1 MKRTYLLAAT
11 AITIALSLLSQPASG
26 PSSPK
31 FTADNKLEFPTDYR
45 EWIYLSSG
53 LGMNYSRGSSE
64 GPPSFDNVFVHP
76 SAYREF
82 MKTGHW
88 PDLTMFIL
96 EVRHSASAG
105 SINKSGNFQKGIS
118 SIQAA
123 VKDVKRFPDGEW
135 GYFGFAD
142 SRIPAARIPHSGS
155 CYTCHPANGAVEN
168 TFVQFYPTLLEVARA
183 KGTLKPSVAAT
194 LDK

>member
-1 MKRTYLLAAT
+1 MKQLFLLAAL
-11 AITIALSLLSQPASG
+11 AVIALSQTP
-26 PSSPK
+26 PSAPK
-31 FTADNKLEFPTDYR
+31 FTADKKLEFPSDYR

-53 LGMNYSRGSSE
+53 LGMNYSRGSNE
-64 GPPSFDNVFVHP
+64 GPPAFDNVFVHP

-88 PDLTMFIL
+88 PDHTMFVL
-96 EVRHSASAG
+96 EVRHSAGAG
-105 SINKSGNFQKGIS
+105 SINKSGNFQTSIS

-123 VKDVKRFPDGEW
+123 VKDVNRFKDGEW

-142 SRIPAARIPHSGS
+142 SHIPAARIPHEGS

-194 LDK
+194 LGSSLDK

>member
-1 MKRTYLLAAT
+1 MKRIYLLAVLAVT
-11 AITIALSLLSQPASG
+11 AISQT
-26 PSSPK
+26 PSSPSAPK
-31 FTADNKLEFPTDYR
+31 FTSDGKLEFPADYR

-53 LGMNYSRGSSE
+53 LGMNYSRGNMDMA
-64 GPPSFDNVFVHP
+64 PSFDNVFVHP
-76 SAYREF
+76 YAYHEF

-88 PDLTMFIL
+88 PDLTMFVL
-96 EVRHSASAG
+96 EVRPSASAG
-105 SINKSGNFQKGIS
+105 SINKSGSFQKGPPS
-118 SIQAA
+118 VQAA
-123 VKDVKRFPDGEW
+123 VKDVKRFQDGEW

-142 SRIPAARIPHSGS
+142 SHIPAARIPHSGS

>member
-1 MKRTYLLAAT
+1 MKRIHLLAALIVIS
-11 AITIALSLLSQPASG
+11 AFAASAQPA
-26 PSSPK
+26 PAPK
-31 FTADNKLEFPTDYR
+31 FTSDGKLEFPADYR
-45 EWIYLSSG
+45 EWVYLSSG
-53 LGMNYSRGSSE
+53 LGMNYSRGSNE
-64 GPPSFDNVFVHP
+64 GPPAFDNVFVHP

-88 PDLTMFIL
+88 PDLTIFVL

-105 SINKSGNFQKGIS
+105 SINKAGNFQTGIA

-135 GYFGFAD
+135 GYFGFGET
-142 SRIPAARIPHSGS
+142 RIPAARIPHSGS
-155 CYTCHPANGAVEN
+155 CYTCHPTNGAVEN